1 MYNKRKKPFPC
12 DCEMTDKPAFCPPPE
27 KPPMPMKPPCPSVME
42 GMSLY
47 ESVNCLNDRV
57 NAMCATYNDVMHNCY
72 ETLHCLEKTAK
83 ANGAYYNDCE
93 VWTEEGYNA
102 NESATYTLIH
112 KANVDQHGNPIRI
125 QLHLAYGNT
134 TNSQI
139 KQDLF
144 SASQITYAD
153 KIVTAIPLNEGGWY
167 GNVFY
172 QGAPIATS
180 SQPTLYTVGFTRGGV
195 MRWYPN
201 TATVQQMTRD
211 TIVDAMGCSGILI
224 INGQIAEDAYFQNI
238 PNYTEQTSRIVMG
251 QNKETREVIF
261 LVCGNENNVNKKGM
275 TSKTCAEILL
285 QYGCD
290 TAVELTEGGNA
301 GALDKGS
308 MLFVPENN
316 QVPNAYAFWYISRRC
331 FYCND
336 FQYQIANL
344 VQENGV
350 IKWQGFLN
358 KLNIEEVR
366 EDLSNEINN
375 RIEADANLQNQIT
388 TSVTNLQEQINAEA
402 KTRAD
407 ADSNLQTQITEGITN
422 LQAQINAEAETRAN
436 ADTNLQ
442 EQLKAENDARVN
454 ADENLQNQIT
464 TNVNNL
470 QQQINNEAEARNNAV
485 ENLQEQINNEAA
497 IREDY
502 DTNLQNQITKEI
514 QDRTDAD
521 AVLHQEVLTEQGQ
534 RIAADKVLQS
544 NINAEAEARAQAD
557 TQLQQNIDNEASE
570 RTQADNTLQSNIND
584 LDAKIT
590 TCENNITS
598 LQSLYNT
605 LQQQMASLDTAVT
618 AIQQT
623 ITDIETSLNNVK
635 TSIEDIRSDINTIN
649 ETLTKIQNGSVVLP
663 YLPLKGGTM
672 TGAINMGGMSI
683 TNVASPSAET
693 DVVNKKYVDDA
704 ISGGITPP
712 TGDYLPLTGGTM
724 GGNIDMNNNR
734 ITSVGAPA
742 DENDAVNK
750 SYVDTKT
757 GNYLPLAG
765 GTMSGN
771 INVNNNK
778 LQLSADTY
786 VYYSADQQAVV
797 IGAMMG

>member
-1 MYNKRKKPFPC
+1 MFNKKPYPC
-12 DCEMTDKPAFCPPPE
+12 ECEMHDKPAFCPPPE
-27 KPPMPMKPPCPSVME
+27 KPPMPMKPPCPSVLE

-112 KANVDQHGNPIRI
+112 KANIDQHGNPIRV

-153 KIVTAIPLNEGGWY
+153 KIVTAIPLSDYGWY

-201 TATVQQMTRD
+201 TATVQQMSRD

-224 INGQIAEDAYFQNI
+224 INGQIADDSYFQNI

-261 LVCGNENNVNKKGM
+261 LVCGNENNVNKNGM

-290 TAVELTEGGNA
+290 TAVELTEGSNA

-366 EDLSNEINN
+366 EDLTNEINN
-375 RIEADANLQNQIT
+375 RIEADENLQNQIT
-388 TSVTNLQEQINAEA
+388 TSVNNLQEQINNEAEV
-402 KTRAD
+402 RAN

-422 LQAQINAEAETRAN
+422 LQNQIIAEAETRAK

-442 EQLKAENDARVN
+442 EQLTAEGEVRAN

-464 TNVNNL
+464 TSVTNL
-470 QQQINNEAEARNNAV
+470 QNQLNSEAETRANADN
-485 ENLQEQINNEAA
+485 NLQEQLNNEAA
-497 IREDY
+497 LREEY

-534 RIAADKVLQS
+534 RIAADEVLQS

-557 TQLQQNIDNEASE
+557 TQLQQNIDNEANE

-590 TCENNITS
+590 VCENNIAS

-605 LQQQMASLDTAVT
+605 LQQQMASLDTTVT

-623 ITDIETSLNNVK
+623 ISDIETSLNNVK
-635 TSIEDIRSDINTIN
+635 TSIEDIRSNISTIN
-649 ETLTKIQNGSVVLP
+649 NTLTNIQNGNIVLP
-663 YLPLKGGTM
+663 YLSLTGGTM
-672 TGAINMGGMSI
+672 AGAINMGGMSI
-683 TNVASPSAET
+683 TNVASPSSET
-693 DVVNKKYVDDA
+693 DVVNKKYVDDV

-724 GGNIDMNNNR
+724 SGNIDMNNNR
-734 ITSVGAPA
+734 ISSIGAPTA
-742 DENDAVNK
+742 NGDAI
-750 SYVDTKT
+750 S
-757 GNYLPLAG
+757 LAFLSSLIKLDALNNEIIIG
-765 GTMSGN
+765 G
-771 INVNNNK
+771 
-778 LQLSADTY
+778 
-786 VYYSADQQAVV
+786 
-797 IGAMMG
+797 